1 LLSLVVLVSGV
12 QVPPMV
18 APDPTHVSFPA
29 AAMVVLEIVIAK
41 TVARQKQNPTIDPF
55 IDSSADLFIVSS
67 ACLPF
72 PDPLMKRGTWTRQVR
87 ELSHLQ

>member
-1 LLSLVVLVSGV
+1 
-12 QVPPMV
+12 MV
-18 APDPTHVSFPA
+18 AFDPTHVSFPA

-55 IDSSADLFIVSS
+55 IVSSADLFIVSS

-72 PDPLMKRGTWTRQVR
+72 PDPPGEQRDMYAQSPWDIRTCAN
-87 ELSHLQ
+87 